1 MRKIPLQYF
10 HNESV
15 TNLYG
20 ITNIQI
26 KKTIEYTYEVLDS
39 IDSKLTEANT
49 NKFSKLVELANL
61 SAMIG
66 NLFRSGFIKNTSGL
80 FRENAPHAFPD
91 LLCNNKDYRNLE
103 IKVALETNKP
113 KGHLVK
119 PGSHIIL
126 RYSLCDLDKKYIHGK
141 ENRGDTAWI
150 WQICIGELMSSH
162 FSISNTEGDSGKTAV
177 ITKEGMENLNTI
189 YFDPRFFP
197 YKKNGATFKR
207 FKKYF

>member
-1 MRKIPLQYF
+1 MRKIPLKYF
-10 HNESV
+10 HNESS

-66 NLFRSGFIKNTSGL
+66 NLFRSGFIKNTNGL
-80 FRENAPHAFPD
+80 FKENAPHAFPD

-103 IKVALETNKP
+103 IKVALESNKP

-126 RYSLCDLDKKYIHGK
+126 RYSLCDFNKEYLHGK

-177 ITKEGMENLNTI
+177 ITQEGMENLSTI

-197 YKKNGATFKR
+197 YTKNGATFKK